1 MLSRGKWDPYVR
13 WRRLG
18 MGEEGRLETV
28 ELWFL
33 RSKGE

>member
-1 MLSRGKWDPYVR
+1 MLSGGKWDPYVR

-18 MGEEGRLETV
+18 MGEELGLEMV